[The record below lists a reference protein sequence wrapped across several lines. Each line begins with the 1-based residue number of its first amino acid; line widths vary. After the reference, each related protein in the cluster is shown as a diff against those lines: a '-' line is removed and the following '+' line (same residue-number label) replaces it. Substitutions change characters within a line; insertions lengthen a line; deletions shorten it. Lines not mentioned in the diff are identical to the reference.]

1 MKINFGRKKVKKLV
15 KKSIMIMEGL
25 SPFKLNYA
33 QIRNLEKLKFMLRR
47 PNNIVVEMQEDK

>member
-1 MKINFGRKKVKKLV
+1 
-15 KKSIMIMEGL
+15 MIMEGL

-33 QIRNLEKLKFMLRR
+33 QISNLEKLTFMLLR